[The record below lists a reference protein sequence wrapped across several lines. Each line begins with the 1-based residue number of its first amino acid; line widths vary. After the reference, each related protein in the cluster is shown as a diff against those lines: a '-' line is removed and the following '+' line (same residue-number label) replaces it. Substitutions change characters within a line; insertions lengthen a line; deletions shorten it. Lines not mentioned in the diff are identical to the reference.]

1 MLTLSPS
8 TRVFICSNTIDMR
21 YSFDA
26 LSGLVTTHFG
36 MSPLCGH
43 IFVFFSRRRDRMKLL
58 FWELDGFTL
67 YYKRLD
73 RGTFTWVADLDLDDG
88 GEIQATDFSAIL
100 TGINPC
106 SINKQKR
113 FRNSYKAPL
122 VTPLQ
127 LV

>member
-1 MLTLSPS
+1 MLALSPS
-8 TRVFICSNTIDMR
+8 TRVFICSNPIDMR

-26 LSGLVTTHFG
+26 LSGLVTSHFG

-58 FWELDGFTL
+58 FWEIDSFSL

-73 RGTFTWVADLDLDDG
+73 RGTFSWLTELDLDDG
-88 GEIQATDFSAIL
+88 EEIQATDFAAIL
-100 TGINPC
+100 TGVNPC
-106 SINKQKR
+106 STSKR
-113 FRNSYKAPL
+113 KRSKNHYKAPA
-122 VTPLQ
+122 VPPLQ